1 MLKNLRI
8 SQKLYGVIVLLII
21 CIGALGVVSLLM
33 LDRVVKTNDQAQ
45 VALNH
50 VSLLEDLR
58 MDHMEWALELSN
70 ALSLQQPFTIELDPT
85 QCALGLWYHE
95 FLESEQFA
103 SLPEELQAAYL
114 ALAEPP

>member
-50 VSLLEDLR
+50 VSLLEDMK

-85 QCALGLWYHE
+85 QCALGCGIMSFRIGAVCQLTRG
-95 FLESEQFA
+95 A
-103 SLPEELQAAYL
+103 PGCLPGWRS
-114 ALAEPP
+114 P